1 MRMEYIFVY
10 SSISD
15 VETLVPSVT
24 VSETKVWEVRSNPS
38 CLGPG
43 ALTRVS
49 WWIKNEHTARGTKKG
64 QSHRHSWKLGPGVTT
79 WNLSG
84 RFIRHSMGRGG
95 KREGVASLSQTFLQ
109 GAVPI
114 VNIPEEEAAVGGLCT
129 HTGQFFT
136 NAHTQTP

>member
-1 MRMEYIFVY
+1 MEYIFVY

-79 WNLSG
+79 WNLSW
-84 RFIRHSMGRGG
+84 
-95 KREGVASLSQTFLQ
+95 
-109 GAVPI
+109 AVY
-114 VNIPEEEAAVGGLCT
+114 
-129 HTGQFFT
+129 
-136 NAHTQTP
+136 